1 MSRALTLVLFLTLA
15 ACDTGGPVTV
25 ANPAV
30 APVTEDLPTI
40 DPADV
45 ATVEA
50 YEARRAA
57 LDAEIRAAIDL
68 RASGPEA
75 CWLLPLGRK
84 ACGGP
89 VQYRVYGASTPSAPE
104 VLRLAREL
112 YALDVAAQEALGLA
126 STCDI
131 APVPEVRYADGQCSA
146 LSPDGAPVVD

>member
-1 MSRALTLVLFLTLA
+1 MARALSLVLLFALA
-15 ACDTGGPVTV
+15 ACDTVGPVAV
-25 ANPAV
+25 SNPVV
-30 APVTEDLPTI
+30 APVTEDLPAI

-50 YEARRAA
+50 YHARRAA
-57 LDAEIRAAIDL
+57 LDAEIRAAIDPS
-68 RASGPEA
+68 ASGPQA
-75 CWLLPLGRK
+75 CWLLPLGHK

-89 VQYRVYGASTPSAPE
+89 VQYLVYGASTPSAPQ

-131 APVPEVRYADGQCSA
+131 APVPEVRYADGQCSSA
-146 LSPDGAPVVD
+146 LLEGVPVRE